1 MGRGICF
8 YKINTCMDNNP
19 LSFRRQY
26 EPLIIQ
32 LSKNADVFSEMFV
45 RTGEDSAY
53 EAYRSYVKMI
63 CDLKDMIV
71 AEEARQEK
79 DSE

>member
-1 MGRGICF
+1 
-8 YKINTCMDNNP
+8 MDNNP

-53 EAYRSYVKMI
+53 KAYRSYVKMI

>member
-1 MGRGICF
+1 M
-8 YKINTCMDNNP
+8 NNNP

-26 EPLIIQ
+26 ESLIIK
-32 LSKNADVFSEMFV
+32 LSKNADTFSEMFI

-53 EAYRSYVKMI
+53 RAYKSYVKMI

-71 AEEARQEK
+71 AEEDRQEK

>member
-1 MGRGICF
+1 
-8 YKINTCMDNNP
+8 MDNNP
-19 LSFRRQY
+19 LSFRQQY

-32 LSKNADVFSEMFV
+32 LSKNADVFSEMFI

-53 EAYRSYVKMI
+53 QAYRSYVKMI

-71 AEEARQEK
+71 AEEERQEK

>member
-1 MGRGICF
+1 MGRRVCF
-8 YKINTCMDNNP
+8 YEINIHMNNNP
-19 LSFRRQY
+19 LSFRHQY
-26 EPLIIQ
+26 EPLIIK
-32 LSKNADVFSEMFV
+32 LSKNADTFSEMFI

-53 EAYRSYVKMI
+53 QAYRSYVKMI

-71 AEEARQEK
+71 AEEERQEK

>member
-1 MGRGICF
+1 MN
-8 YKINTCMDNNP
+8 KNP

-26 EPLIIQ
+26 ESLIIK
-32 LSKNADVFSEMFV
+32 LSKNADVFSEMFI

-53 EAYRSYVKMI
+53 QAYRSYVKMI

-71 AEEARQEK
+71 AEEERQEK

>member
-1 MGRGICF
+1 M
-8 YKINTCMDNNP
+8 NNNP

-26 EPLIIQ
+26 ESLIIK
-32 LSKNADVFSEMFV
+32 LSKNADVFSEMFI

-53 EAYRSYVKMI
+53 QAYRSYVKMI

-71 AEEARQEK
+71 AEEERQEK